1 MASEY
6 FRSLEFQISALTK
19 VEPPFQQPVIPGGII
34 VPAVMIISFWPALQ
48 CYNDL
53 PVGPE
58 ISRHQQSRFP
68 GLQRFKMSLRTG
80 HETGICL
87 QSNKVSLRY
96 DRSGQ
101 KKVFPGD

>member
-48 CYNDL
+48 CDMIYRWDRRY
-53 PVGPE
+53 PV
-58 ISRHQQSRFP
+58 ISNP
-68 GLQRFKMSLRTG
+68 
-80 HETGICL
+80 
-87 QSNKVSLRY
+87 VSLVSEGFKC
-96 DRSGQ
+96 RSGPVMKQ
-101 KKVFPGD
+101 EFVCKVTKFP